1 MSIFT
6 LGPHNDSIWDLCF
19 DTPDEKI
26 NKFSG
31 EALQEL
37 KDQLV
42 QLQNRNDIKLLLVTS
57 SKKNIF
63 VAGADIKEIE
73 NISSPA
79 EARSKAKAGQDVFQL
94 LDDLPFPT
102 VAIIDGACMGGGL
115 EYALACDFRIATSHK
130 STKLALPEVNLGI
143 IPGFGGT
150 QRMPRLIGIQ
160 KSLGLILA
168 GKAIDGPKALKL
180 KLVDA
185 CFHREFLSFELDPF
199 CKKLLDSS
207 FRKKLLSKRTK
218 GKLTCL
224 LEDTI
229 IGRRLLY
236 KKAKEALLG
245 KTKGQYPAPLAA
257 LNSIIKGYSSSLLK
271 GQKIELDYFQT
282 VAGGAISKNLIQV
295 FYTSE
300 ALKKESG
307 IAEEVDPIDI
317 QHASVLGAGV
327 MGGGI
332 AWLFSHK
339 NFDVRMKDITW
350 DALAKGYQAA
360 AAVYEQLRKRR
371 RYKSN
376 EISVKMHKISGGL
389 DYTNFNHTDLVV
401 EAVVENMEIKKKVLA
416 ETETHLS
423 DKAILASNTSSLSIT
438 EMASALK
445 RPEKFIG
452 MHFFNPVNRMPLIEV
467 IPGEKTSPETITTL
481 MHISRKLGKTPI
493 VVQNCTGF
501 LVNRVLIPFMN
512 EASLILA
519 EGGKVKHIDSLLKKF
534 GMPMGP
540 FVLADEVGIDVGY
553 KVAKILEDDYGTRMK
568 TSAFFTQL
576 YQDGLLGKKDLKGF
590 YIHHGKSKEINPEI
604 ESKAAAFRK
613 QNNLEEQRFTSEDIV
628 DRCILAMVNE
638 AARALEEGVV
648 KNAAYLDMAMIMGSG
663 FPPFRGGLLRYADQL
678 GLKETQNRLIELA
691 HKYGERFVPA
701 EIFETLITQNINFYS
716 MEA

>member
-1 MSIFT
+1 
-6 LGPHNDSIWDLCF
+6 
-19 DTPDEKI
+19 
-26 NKFSG
+26 
-31 EALQEL
+31 
-37 KDQLV
+37 
-42 QLQNRNDIKLLLVTS
+42 
-57 SKKNIF
+57 
-63 VAGADIKEIE
+63 
-73 NISSPA
+73 
-79 EARSKAKAGQDVFQL
+79 
-94 LDDLPFPT
+94 
-102 VAIIDGACMGGGL
+102 
-115 EYALACDFRIATSHK
+115 
-130 STKLALPEVNLGI
+130 
-143 IPGFGGT
+143 
-150 QRMPRLIGIQ
+150 
-160 KSLGLILA
+160 
-168 GKAIDGPKALKL
+168 
-180 KLVDA
+180 
-185 CFHREFLSFELDPF
+185 
-199 CKKLLDSS
+199 
-207 FRKKLLSKRTK
+207 
-218 GKLTCL
+218 
-224 LEDTI
+224 
-229 IGRRLLY
+229 
-236 KKAKEALLG
+236 
-245 KTKGQYPAPLAA
+245 
-257 LNSIIKGYSSSLLK
+257 
-271 GQKIELDYFQT
+271 
-282 VAGGAISKNLIQV
+282 
-295 FYTSE
+295 
-300 ALKKESG
+300 
-307 IAEEVDPIDI
+307 
-317 QHASVLGAGV
+317 
-327 MGGGI
+327 
-332 AWLFSHK
+332 
-339 NFDVRMKDITW
+339 MKDITW

-371 RYKSN
+371 RYKPN

-389 DYTNFNHTDLVV
+389 DYTNFNQTDLVV

-678 GLKETQNRLIELA
+678 GINQTQNRLIELA
-691 HKYGERFVPA
+691 HKYGERFAPA